1 MKRPRTERLNLCLSM
16 EDRKAIGLIAERE
29 RRDIGYVASL
39 LVEWAIE
46 QYAIVGA
53 SFPAL
58 WESKAVRDAN
68 LIKKSRERLVLR
80 REAQYL
86 NESVPKLEKQK
97 RRA

>member
-1 MKRPRTERLNLCLSM
+1 M
-16 EDRKAIGLIAERE
+16 EDRKAIDLIAERE
-29 RRDIGYVASL
+29 RRDSGYVASL

-68 LIKKSRERLVLR
+68 LTKKSRERLALR

-86 NESVPKLEKQK
+86 NASVPKFERQRK
-97 RRA
+97 RA